1 MPYSYCWVKKK
12 LIRDQNKISILNI
25 QHFWLWPEQGANRT
39 KNTANILSRTR
50 IKTAVSKDPV
60 MAILGVILTTSG
72 YPNGWVHL
80 WGIHWK
86 WEDAPLRWED
96 PCSIWVTFSLSKGQE
111 KRKKVLSLLSYPWP
125 PWKVQSSTTL
135 EPTSSGFQS
144 ILKASWDTE
153 PAGLRSY
160 WILGLFID
168 RRLLLVQLD
177 HSL

>member
-39 KNTANILSRTR
+39 KDTANIWSRTR

-72 YPNGWVHL
+72 YPSGWVHL
-80 WGIHWK
+80 WGIRWK

-111 KRKKVLSLLSYPWP
+111 KRKESSLFASLPLTS
-125 PWKVQSSTTL
+125 L
-135 EPTSSGFQS
+135 ESPVFHHIRTYFFRIPEYTKGQLRYRTCWTEELLDSGTF
-144 ILKASWDTE
+144 
-153 PAGLRSY
+153 Y
-160 WILGLFID
+160 W
-168 RRLLLVQLD
+168 
-177 HSL
+177 